1 MNFTKEFS
9 PVEKSRIKL
18 SITVKQDEVQNQYA
32 LLTQKYAKQLQLPGF
47 RKGKVPIKI
56 LEQKFG
62 ETLRAETYNEIIENV
77 LQEIFEAADKYTRP
91 LPYAQPEL
99 DGTPDF
105 TLDSDMVFAVLYD
118 VLPKIEVTRTEG
130 FTVSVPEVSV
140 TDDDIQKE
148 LKIIQERNALVI
160 DCADSDTVQNDTIV
174 TINYVELDDSEAEIA
189 STKRNDFV
197 FTIGKD
203 QLHYKIDDELVGMK
217 KGEEKIII
225 RTYPDD
231 HDDKLLAG
239 RTVKLKV
246 AVTALKRKELPAID
260 DELAQDV
267 NEKYNTLADL
277 KDDVS
282 KNLTRQV
289 NNVLERQKINGL
301 LQQMVEANPFD
312 LPESMVKAEIEA
324 RWSMLARQLNMTA
337 EDLEK
342 ITSGIN
348 GKFSKDS
355 ATAEWRS
362 EAELRLKTRIIVEK
376 LLEEYA
382 ISASPEEIEEEYA
395 SISEHTGSSVEEV
408 KKHYEGNIQN
418 KEYLIDEIKEK
429 KLYAQL
435 FEKSTI
441 QSSGKVSVEQLLN
454 EGTANAREDA

>member
-77 LQEIFEAADKYTRP
+77 LQEIFEAADKYARP

-105 TLDSDMVFAVLYD
+105 TLDSDMVFAVVYD

-189 STKRNDFV
+189 STK
-197 FTIGKD
+197 
-203 QLHYKIDDELVGMK
+203 
-217 KGEEKIII
+217 
-225 RTYPDD
+225 
-231 HDDKLLAG
+231 
-239 RTVKLKV
+239 
-246 AVTALKRKELPAID
+246 KE
-260 DELAQDV
+260 
-267 NEKYNTLADL
+267 
-277 KDDVS
+277 
-282 KNLTRQV
+282 
-289 NNVLERQKINGL
+289 
-301 LQQMVEANPFD
+301 
-312 LPESMVKAEIEA
+312 
-324 RWSMLARQLNMTA
+324 
-337 EDLEK
+337 
-342 ITSGIN
+342 
-348 GKFSKDS
+348 
-355 ATAEWRS
+355 
-362 EAELRLKTRIIVEK
+362 
-376 LLEEYA
+376 
-382 ISASPEEIEEEYA
+382 
-395 SISEHTGSSVEEV
+395 
-408 KKHYEGNIQN
+408 
-418 KEYLIDEIKEK
+418 
-429 KLYAQL
+429 
-435 FEKSTI
+435 
-441 QSSGKVSVEQLLN
+441 
-454 EGTANAREDA
+454 